1 MKKGI
6 LIIITLLLMAY
17 GNAQTGIGTS
27 SPDASAKLDIS
38 STTKGLLTPR
48 MTSTQRAA
56 ISSPA
61 NGLLIYQTDAPTGFY
76 VNTGSAGS
84 PSWLRINTDW
94 TKSGND
100 ISFTTGNVGIGTSS
114 PAEKLEVNGNVK
126 ATNFIGSGSQLTGVA
141 TTVTG
146 SWTLNPGANNVS
158 FTVNP
163 GGTYSMWVNGNVPN
177 GIALWVATVT
187 TANTNVPVIGS
198 QYAWYYSTG
207 NALVWTSIPDQIIGT
222 NNTILSS
229 PSFYGPNTSNVFKF
243 GITNNSGATQTINW
257 GYLKL

>member
-1 MKKGI
+1 MKKII
-6 LIIITLLLMAY
+6 LKIITLLFVAY
-17 GNAQTGIGTS
+17 GNAQTGIGTT

-100 ISFTTGNVGIGTSS
+100 VSFTTGNVGIGTSS
-114 PAEKLEVNGNVK
+114 PAEKIEVNGNVK
-126 ATNFIGSGSQLTGVA
+126 ANNFIGSGSQLTDVA
-141 TTVTG
+141 TRVTG
-146 SWTLNPGANNVS
+146 SWTLNPGLNYVS
-158 FTVNP
+158 FTVNS
-163 GGTYSMWVNGNVPN
+163 GGTYSMWVNGNIPH
-177 GIALWVATVT
+177 GIALWIATVT
-187 TANTNVPVIGS
+187 TANTNVPVLGS
-198 QYAWYYSTG
+198 QSAWYYSAG
-207 NALVWTSIPDQIIGT
+207 NALVWTSIPDQIIG
-222 NNTILSS
+222 NNNNIISS
-229 PSFYGPNTSNVFKF
+229 PGSYAPNTSNVFKF
-243 GITNNSGATQTINW
+243 GITNNSSSTQTIYY
-257 GYLKL
+257 GYIKL